1 MLNFKETLRF
11 HAVNMNIDK
20 ETQKKIQELQSF
32 EQTLSSL
39 LMQKQAF
46 QIELSETEN
55 ASKEIVDSKDDVF
68 KLVGNI
74 MIKADKTSIEKEL
87 KQKQELLALRL
98 KSLEKQETELGKQ
111 TEELR
116 EEVMKK
122 IK

>member
-1 MLNFKETLRF
+1 LLGKRSF
-11 HAVNMNIDK
+11 HTTMNIDK
-20 ETQKKIQELQSF
+20 ETQEKIQELQSF

-46 QIELSETEN
+46 QMELSETEN
-55 ASKEIVDSKDDVF
+55 ALKEIVESKDDVF

-74 MIKADKTSIEKEL
+74 MIKSDKTAIEKEL

-111 TEELR
+111 AEELR

>member
-1 MLNFKETLRF
+1 MQ
-11 HAVNMNIDK
+11 IDK
-20 ETQKKIQELQSF
+20 ETQEKIQELQSY

-46 QIELSETEN
+46 QMEQNETEN
-55 ASKEIVDSKDDVF
+55 ALKEIIDSKDDVF

-74 MIKADKTSIEKEL
+74 MIKANKTDVEKEL
-87 KQKQELLALRL
+87 RQKQDLLSLRL
-98 KSLEKQETELGKQ
+98 KSLERQDADIQKKA
-111 TEELR
+111 EELR